1 MEFSLSVPLLKCSE
15 ERAEGGRRAEKAALL
30 EPPRQLVRPHHGP
43 AGGPHH
49 GPAGGPHYGPAGGPQ
64 WSRGRSGAVGFL
76 DFHGPLSFPRAHSGI
91 LSSGREATKDVA
103 KHQEDGEAIAEDRQH
118 VPQGHEAL
126 GGPFASLVP
135 LTERASSPSGSYAGV
150 QELLASSPA

>member
-1 MEFSLSVPLLKCSE
+1 MVEFSLSVPLLKCSE

-43 AGGPHH
+43 AGGPH
-49 GPAGGPHYGPAGGPQ
+49 YGPAGGPQ
-64 WSRGRSGAVGFL
+64 WSRGRSGALGFL

-103 KHQEDGEAIAEDRQH
+103 KDQEDGEAIEEDRQH
-118 VPQGHEAL
+118 VPRGH
-126 GGPFASLVP
+126 GSPRRP
-135 LTERASSPSGSYAGV
+135 LY
-150 QELLASSPA
+150 